1 MTELVDTIVSHL
13 DKEEQQKLTK
23 WNIETLNKF
32 DEYNKRIHVKPI
44 TRDCQTRIL
53 SAFVRDV
60 GKTFSKMTKEDVEGY
75 FDRLTVKPY
84 TIEHRRLVIVK
95 FFKWLYKKDEPKVV
109 SGLEPIRNCYDKTI
123 DVSDLWT
130 DEDIKQ
136 LVQACDNSR
145 DKAFIMTLYDSGAR
159 IGELRAMNIEDVHF
173 EGDMCFIFLPDSKT
187 KKRRVGLLFAV
198 PYLKT
203 WLDFHPYK
211 TEKGHPLWIS
221 FSDASYGKRLAG
233 NSTFD
238 ILNSMKKR
246 AGIKK
251 KINHHI
257 MRHSRISIERRS
269 GMKDVFVRK
278 RHGLAPGSNVLE
290 RYTWVEEQDTYNDY
304 RESMGYKPLKP
315 VREDPEILKPVKCLC
330 GAENPCDAKFC
341 HKCRLPLKLE
351 EVEHTMNLIEMFRS
365 NFAMHPKVRLDSV
378 YAQYN
383 HLKQEVSL
391 LEHFLTCFDG
401 GTIVQTV
408 TVRKYFKDKVKLTDD
423 QVIEL
428 LGILVGDGLID
439 IVGEKIFLLDRKKFA
454 ERIDSQKQFVKSNK

>member
-1 MTELVDTIVSHL
+1 MTELVDTIVSRL
-13 DKEEQQKLTK
+13 DKEELQKLTK
-23 WNIETLNKF
+23 WNVDILKKF

-44 TRDCQTRIL
+44 TRDCQARIL
-53 SAFVRDV
+53 SAFARDV
-60 GKTFSKMTKEDVEGY
+60 SKTFNKMTKEDVEGY
-75 FDRLTVKPY
+75 FDKLTVKPY

-109 SGLEPIRNCYDKTI
+109 SGLEPIKNCYDKTI

-159 IGELRAMNIEDVHF
+159 IGELRAMNIGDVHF

-221 FSDASYGKRLAG
+221 FSDASHGKRLAG

-238 ILNSMKKR
+238 ILNSVKKR

-269 GMKDVFVRK
+269 GMKDVFIRK
-278 RHGLAPGSNVLE
+278 RHGLADGSIVLE
-290 RYTWVEEQDTYNDY
+290 RYTWVTEKDTYNDY
-304 RESMGYKPLKP
+304 RESMGYEPLEPIK
-315 VREDPEILKPVKCLC
+315 ENPEILKPIKCLC
-330 GAENPCDAKFC
+330 GAENSCDAKFC
-341 HKCRLPLKLE
+341 FQCRLPLKLE
-351 EVEHTMNLIEMFRS
+351 EVEHTMNLLEMFRS
-365 NFAMHPKVRLDSV
+365 KFATEINLDSIFS
-378 YAQYN
+378 QYK

-391 LEHFLTCFDG
+391 LEQFLNCYNGEDVVPTEA
-401 GTIVQTV
+401 
-408 TVRKYFKDKVKLTDD
+408 VRKYFKKNVNLTDD
-423 QVIEL
+423 QILEL
-428 LGILVGDGLID
+428 IGILVGDGLID
-439 IVGEKIFLLDRKKFA
+439 IVGNKIFLLNRRKFEEKISA
-454 ERIDSQKQFVKSNK
+454 QKQFIKSNV